1 MEGKKGERKISKRV
15 LFLGKAVF
23 TLLLVALILYR
34 ADWGKIF
41 GALKNANV
49 PLIAVV
55 FFSMAGNVAISA
67 YKWQFLLHIY
77 DIGIKLP
84 RLTKYYFTAM
94 FFNNFLPSTIGG
106 DGYRIFKVYKSQE
119 SRAGAIVPVL
129 AERIYGVFV
138 LLILGF
144 LGSLVS
150 FLKFSDHLSL
160 VGMAIGASGS
170 VAILALHFLVSPGGN
185 ARILQKLR
193 FIPEKLKESMKILE
207 RYHHEPALFYKFLG
221 VTTVYCTFIFVYRMI
236 LIRAVG
242 ESCSFFSLMSAV
254 MMSNIL
260 AILPISINGI
270 GLLDGSFI
278 YIISTFGV
286 SYESAIMVMILHRG
300 LSLLLSALGGVFY
313 FMDKDSPGI
322 EYYRKDR
329 QDGIN
334 GWKI

>member
-1 MEGKKGERKISKRV
+1 MEGKKEEKNISKRV
-15 LFLGKAVF
+15 LFLVKAVV
-23 TLLLVALILYR
+23 TLLLVGLILYR
-34 ADWGKIF
+34 ADWGKII

-49 PLIAVV
+49 LLIAVV

-67 YKWQFLLHIY
+67 YKWQVLLQIY
-77 DIGIKLP
+77 YIEIKLP
-84 RLTKYYFTAM
+84 RLTRYYFTAM

-106 DGYRIFKVYKSQE
+106 DGYRFFKVYKNQD
-119 SRAGAIVPVL
+119 SRAGAIVPIL
-129 AERIYGVFV
+129 AERIYGVLV
-138 LLILGF
+138 LLFLGF
-144 LGSLVS
+144 IGSLVS
-150 FLKFSDHLSL
+150 FLQFRDHMSV

-170 VAILALHFLVSPGGN
+170 IGILALHLLVSPGGN

-193 FIPEKLKESMKILE
+193 FIPEKVKESMKIIE

-221 VTTVYCTFIFVYRMI
+221 VTTLYCAFLFVYRMI

-278 YIISTFGV
+278 YIISSFGV
-286 SYESAIMVMILHRG
+286 SYESAIIVMILHRG
-300 LSLLLSALGGVFY
+300 LSLLLSTIGGVFY
-313 FMDKDSPGI
+313 FLDKDSPGI
-322 EYYRKDR
+322 DYYRKDR
-329 QDGIN
+329 PEGIN
-334 GWKI
+334 RWKT